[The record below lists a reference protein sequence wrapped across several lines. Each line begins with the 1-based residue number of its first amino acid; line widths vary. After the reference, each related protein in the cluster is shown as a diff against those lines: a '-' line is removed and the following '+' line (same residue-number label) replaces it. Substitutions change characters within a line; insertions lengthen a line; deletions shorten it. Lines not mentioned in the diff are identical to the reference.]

1 MEHSLV
7 VENLKTY
14 YHTYKG
20 FNHAVDG
27 VSFTL
32 EKGKIFGLIGES
44 GCGKSTVG
52 YSLLNMIQFPGEIRE
67 GAVRLGDTDILQQ
80 SGAALR
86 KILWKEI
93 AMVPQSAMNALNP
106 SHRVGRQI
114 AEAISLH
121 MPELKPQ
128 QVRERVEELLVS
140 VGLDRKWADTFPHK
154 LSGGMKQRAI
164 IAMALACTP
173 KVIISDEATTGLDVL
188 IEAQILA
195 LYRKLA
201 EERGIS
207 IVIISHDLHMVSSVC
222 DRVGIMYGG
231 HLVEVLDAERLSQA
245 RHPYTK
251 ALFASQID
259 PADFSR
265 RVEPINGYVPKLV
278 EPEDQCR
285 FLSRCT
291 ETCDK
296 CQGPA
301 PRLTEVGPNHQVACW
316 REEG

>member
-1 MEHSLV
+1 MESLV
-7 VENLKTY
+7 IRDLKTY

-20 FNHAVDG
+20 YNHAVDG

-32 EKGKIFGLIGES
+32 EAGKIFGLIGES

-52 YSLLNMIQFPGEIRE
+52 YSLLNMIQFPGEIV
-67 GAVRLGDTDILQQ
+67 GGSVQLGDVDILQQ

-86 KILWKEI
+86 KVLWKEI
-93 AMVPQSAMNALNP
+93 AMVPQSAMNAMNP
-106 SHRVGRQI
+106 SHKVGRQI

-195 LYRKLA
+195 LYKRLA
-201 EERGIS
+201 EEYGIS
-207 IVIISHDLHMVSSVC
+207 IVTISHDLHMVSSVC
-222 DRVGIMYGG
+222 DRIGIMYGG
-231 HLVEVLDAERLSQA
+231 HLVETLDAEQIDRA

-259 PADFSR
+259 PEDFSR

-278 EPEDQCR
+278 EPEDKCR
-285 FLSRCT
+285 FFSWCT
-291 ETCDK
+291 MVCDK
-296 CQGPA
+296 CEGPA
-301 PRLTEVGPNHQVACW
+301 PKLMDVEPGHQVACW
-316 REEG
+316 REEA